1 MLNPIGSDP
10 QRLPKGGY
18 HVPASEYEG
27 IGSSPAD
34 KPGFVKP
41 GGGRNKDMG
50 GMDAMP
56 EFEGMTSYKS
66 TPPIQSRTD
75 FGQATYLPA
84 NKSKDE
90 SSKG

>member
-1 MLNPIGSDP
+1 MPM
-10 QRLPKGGY
+10 
-18 HVPASEYEG
+18 SEVVNT
-27 IGSSPAD
+27 PTD

-66 TPPIQSRTD
+66 APPMQPRTD
-75 FGQATYLPA
+75 YGQDTYPPT